1 MRLFLKSLLALYC
14 LCFAGAANAQLSID
28 ITKSEFDPI
37 RIAVTDFQSDDVRTQ
52 QIAEDIAV

>member
-37 RIAVTDFQSDDVRTQ
+37 RIAVTDFQR
-52 QIAEDIAV
+52 AN